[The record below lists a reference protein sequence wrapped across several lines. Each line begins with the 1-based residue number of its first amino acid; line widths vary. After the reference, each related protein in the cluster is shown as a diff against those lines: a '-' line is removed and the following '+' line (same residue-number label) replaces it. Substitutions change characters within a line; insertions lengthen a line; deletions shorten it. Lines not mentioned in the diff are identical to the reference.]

1 MKLAI
6 DIGNT
11 SITIGLFDN
20 NKLLKK
26 KYFNSSIHFIDF
38 LNDIKISDINISIIS
53 SVVPKLTDE
62 YSQILI
68 DRYNIPVIIVD
79 YKMSGLDLCVPNPK
93 TIGVDRLCNMHAVK
107 KDYITPAIIIDFGTA
122 TTYDVINK
130 DGQFIGGSIASGI
143 ETSAKYLIEKAA
155 LLSDTDLLF
164 PDCAIAK
171 DTKTNIQSGIMFGA
185 VDQVEGMVKRIHDES
200 PTDYS
205 IILTGGFASL
215 ISQQLSFNHIVDQ
228 DLTLKGIIYIHE
240 CNT

>member
-20 NKLLKK
+20 DKLLKK
-26 KYFNSSIHFIDF
+26 KYFNSSVHFIEF
-38 LNDIKISDINISIIS
+38 LNDIQISRINISIIS

-68 DRYNIPVIIVD
+68 NQYNISVIVVN
-79 YKMSGLDLCVPNPK
+79 YKMSGLDLCVPNPE

-107 KDYITPAIIIDFGTA
+107 ENYATPSIIIDFGTA

-130 DGQFIGGSIASGI
+130 QQEFIGGAIAAGI
-143 ETSAKYLIEKAA
+143 ETSAKYLIKKSA

-164 PDCAIAK
+164 PNSTIAK

-185 VDQVEGMVKRIHDES
+185 VDQVEGMVKRISKES
-200 PTDYS
+200 SVNYT

-215 ISQQLSFNHIVDQ
+215 ISPQLSFIHTVDQ
-228 DLTLKGIIYIHE
+228 DLTLKGMIYIHE
-240 CNT
+240 SNS